1 MKDVPVCIPVEHLAW
16 RAIGDT
22 IGADENE
29 NVLLASIMIGSAK
42 MQIIAIEVTT
52 ESEQQDV
59 VDKSCRGLLDIIY
72 QVSGEGDALESVS
85 IGARTYLLIITPRL
99 K

>member
-1 MKDVPVCIPVEHLAW
+1 MREETVRIPTESIVW
-16 RAIGDT
+16 RAIGDE
-22 IGADENE
+22 IGADEKDNI
-29 NVLLASIMIGSAK
+29 LLAPLMIGDAR
-42 MQIIAIEVTT
+42 MQLIAIEVTMGT
-52 ESEQQDV
+52 EQEA

-85 IGARTYLLIITPRL
+85 IGARAYLLIMTPRL